1 MLYVYSKLVRGK
13 LTLLRC
19 GSKRSL
25 PQAQAH
31 HFIGYSFSFCIE
43 IHLSLAGLVWK
54 VLQSKVLIPNLK
66 LFYVLL
72 GCPLKFWVETE
83 IYIYILGVK
92 DMVEAILTLQKGL
105 FYQLN
110 CLIRTLS
117 CFQLQISVCVIL
129 LWVFSSIFDGSGYSG
144 CFFSFL
150 QSVLSIPLSLNYV
163 SSQQPCWTKLLN
175 LYKEC
180 MC

>member
-72 GCPLKFWVETE
+72 GCLLKFWVETE

-117 CFQLQISVCVIL
+117 CFQLQISVVWSCCGFFPQYLMDQGIVA
-129 LWVFSSIFDGSGYSG
+129 VFSA
-144 CFFSFL
+144 FFNLFWAFHCHW
-150 QSVLSIPLSLNYV
+150 IMYHPNSLAGQN
-163 SSQQPCWTKLLN
+163 S
-175 LYKEC
+175 
-180 MC
+180 